1 MRIINIM
8 KGNKLLTVTFLFYF
22 FLFIIIPE
30 RAHESVSNSS
40 YYIREMLQIMPVV
53 FILTSLLE
61 AWIPK
66 ETIVKGFGANS
77 GIRGNVLSLLLGSIS
92 AGPIYAAFPVCKMLF
107 KKGASTTNIVI
118 ILSAWAV
125 IKVPMLANEAKFL
138 GVKFM
143 SLRWLLTVISILA
156 MAYLIPLLVKKD
168 GITLAEK
175 ETQSNLK
182 EVVVEDKY
190 CIGCG
195 ICARL
200 MPEHF
205 KMRDKKAI
213 HKKGSITNNNI
224 GDYNDILLKCP
235 SKAISLK

>member
-1 MRIINIM
+1 MRIISIV
-8 KGNKLLTVTFLFYF
+8 KRNKLLTATFMTYF
-22 FLFIIIPE
+22 FLFVTVPGK
-30 RAHESVSNSS
+30 AFESVSNSS
-40 YYIREMLQIMPVV
+40 YHIKEMLQIMPVV

-77 GIRGNVLSLLLGSIS
+77 GIKGNVLSLLLGSIS
-92 AGPIYAAFPVCKMLF
+92 AGPIYAAFPVCKMLL
-107 KKGASTTNIVI
+107 KKGASITNMVI

-138 GVKFM
+138 GAKFM
-143 SLRWLLTVISILA
+143 GLRWLLTVISIFA
-156 MAYLIPLLVKKD
+156 MAYMVPVLVKKD
-168 GITLAEK
+168 SIPLAEK
-175 ETQSNLK
+175 ETQREFK
-182 EVVVEDKY
+182 DVVVEDKY

-205 KMRDKKAI
+205 KIRDKKAVYI
-213 HKKGSITNNNI
+213 KGSLINKNI
-224 GDYNDILLKCP
+224 GDYNAVLLKCP
-235 SKAISLK
+235 AKAIRLK